1 MRPCGDY
8 ANKPIE
14 IMKKLSVIA
23 AAAALLLTSNAQNPV
38 IQTWYTPDP
47 APYVHGDTVY
57 LFVDHDED
65 EEIGFFNM
73 KDWQLYSSVDMVN
86 WTYRGTP
93 LNLKV
98 FDKWAYQANDA
109 WAAQAVERNG
119 KWYWYVAVRDNSNGQ
134 QGIGVAVAD
143 RPEGPYTDPLG
154 HALVP
159 GAWGYI
165 DPSVFI
171 DDDGQAYLFWG
182 NNGLW
187 YGKLGEDMISLPDSL
202 QEVDTYLV
210 DAFGPHKTA
219 YDWSKKS
226 NRIMPGFEEAPWI
239 YKIGDTYYLEYAAG
253 GVPEHWAY
261 STAKNIN
268 GPWTYRGKIMGESPN
283 SFTIH
288 GGSIDYHGKRY
299 MFYHCG
305 RAEGGHGYHR
315 STSIEP
321 FEMNA
326 DGSIPFIPI
335 TKEGVTEAVRNLNP
349 FARVEAETMADCR
362 GLKTDLTQGTEHYVT
377 KIDNGDWLKVR
388 SVDFGKGASKL
399 MASVRGMKKGAKIE
413 MRLDSP
419 SSKPIATLTMPQGKD
434 VWQTVKGKLSAA
446 KGVHDVYLT
455 FVGDGSDLMEFD
467 WWQVK

>member
-1 MRPCGDY
+1 
-8 ANKPIE
+8 
-14 IMKKLSVIA
+14 MKIKSLLSVALMVAGA
-23 AAAALLLTSNAQNPV
+23 AHAQNPV
-38 IQTWYTPDP
+38 VQSWYTPDP
-47 APYVHGDTVY
+47 APYVHNDTVY
-57 LFVDHDED
+57 MFVDHDED
-65 EEIGFFNM
+65 EETGFFNM

-93 LNLKV
+93 LNLGV
-98 FDKWAYQANDA
+98 FSKWAYQDNDA
-109 WAAQAVERNG
+109 WASQAVERNG

-143 RPEGPYTDPLG
+143 SPEGPYTDPLG

-187 YGKLGEDMISLPDSL
+187 YGKLGDDMISLPDSL

-210 DAFGPHKTA
+210 EAFGKHKIA
-219 YDWSKKS
+219 HDWSKKA
-226 NRIMPGFEEAPWI
+226 NRIMPNFEEAPWV

-288 GGSIDYHGKRY
+288 GGSIEYHGMRY

-305 RAEGGHGYHR
+305 RAVNGHGYHR
-315 STSIEP
+315 SSSIEP
-321 FEMNA
+321 FQMNA

-335 TKEGVTEAVRNLNP
+335 TKEGVTKAVRNLNP
-349 FARVEAETMADCR
+349 FVRVEAETMADCR
-362 GLKTDLTQGTEHYVT
+362 GLKTDLTQGKEHYIT
-377 KIDNGDWLKVR
+377 KVDDGDWLKVR
-388 SVDFGKGASKL
+388 SVD
-399 MASVRGMKKGAKIE
+399 MKKGLKSVTACVRKMQKDSKIE
-413 MRLDSP
+413 VRIDS
-419 SSKPIATLTMPQGKD
+419 KDGDVIATINMPQGKD
-434 VWQTVKGKLSAA
+434 AWQNVKASAKPVA
-446 KGVHDVYLT
+446 GVHDVYLV
-455 FVGDGSDLMEFD
+455 FKGNGSELMEMD
-467 WWQVK
+467 WWIGK